1 MYHNNNQQEA
11 LIRAVLGPTNTGKT
25 WLAFDRMLSFRSGIM
40 GFPLRLLARE
50 NYDKAVKIKGIQ
62 NVALITGEEKI
73 LPPKAQYFFCTTESM
88 PTNKE
93 VDFLAV
99 DEIQLCADPDRGHI
113 FTDRL
118 LHARG
123 RYETMFMGAQLIE
136 PFIKALVPKITI
148 ETRDRLSVLS
158 WAGRKSIERLPPR
171 CAIVSFSAS
180 DVYATAELVRR
191 QRGGAAVVLG
201 ALSPRT
207 RNAQVAMYQAGEVDW
222 LIATDAIG
230 MGLNMDINHV
240 AFAATK
246 KFDGHKLRSL
256 TAQELAQ
263 IAGRAGRGG
272 NDGTF
277 GTTGGIAKL
286 DDLVIESIENHE
298 FSPPKQIFWRNSNL
312 QFTSTAHLISSLKQ
326 APPKSFLIRPRNAED
341 EAVLQILSQDND
353 VMMRVN
359 TPDGVRALWEAA
371 RIPDYSKTHVG
382 AHAQMLKPLLLN
394 ILDTGH
400 ISTSWMQQQF
410 NRLDKEDSNLER
422 LIQQIAAV
430 RTLTYIAY
438 QKHWLGGAA
447 HWQAQTRAL
456 EDRLSDKLHESLTKR
471 FVDRKNAV
479 LMSRLKQHSQ
489 LYAVVHNNGDVDIE
503 GHHFGKLEGFVF
515 HAHTGQKLNENFSEK
530 AIQSAVNQALRLSLN
545 TRVQQFLS
553 ANSLEIT
560 LQDNQ
565 LFWNNQPIAHLQKGD
580 DIYRPIVRLIPAS
593 LLDER
598 QQMQIMQKLQQWLDQ
613 QINKN
618 FKLNIRLERYCYQH
632 NHLRSLGYNL
642 HQYLGVTFRQY
653 TGSVSFEQRDVQHL
667 STRFYLYFGRV
678 AIYNRKYLKGEPMA
692 WRKLLVQLYFALP
705 SITEKFQDTMIKKP
719 IWDNNIALY
728 MGYIALSDFWVRV
741 DYLEKLIK
749 KSNKKDALQLKNV
762 AKSLNLEEQQ
772 AHKIMKQLGFIRK
785 YNKKEDIAYYS
796 WSHRIKGHINR
807 EKKQNHNPD
816 NPFSVLQELELKP
829 SKKQKQPKSGKR
841 HGKS

>member
-1 MYHNNNQQEA
+1 MYQDTDQTHA
-11 LIRAVLGPTNTGKT
+11 SIRAVLGPTNTGKT

-50 NYDKAVKIKGIQ
+50 NYDKAVKIKGIDK
-62 NVALITGEEKI
+62 VALITGEEKI
-73 LPPKAQYFFCTTESM
+73 LPPSAQYFFCTTESM
-88 PTNKE
+88 PTNRD
-93 VDFLAV
+93 VDFIAV

-118 LHARG
+118 LYARG
-123 RYETMFMGAQLIE
+123 KYETMFMGAQLIE
-136 PFIKALVPKITI
+136 SFIKALIPKITI

-171 CAIVSFSAS
+171 SAIVSFSAS

-240 AFAATK
+240 AFSATK

-256 TAQELAQ
+256 TPQELAQ

-286 DDLVIESIENHE
+286 DDAVIEAIENHE
-298 FSPPKQIFWRNSNL
+298 FTAPKHIFWRNSDL
-312 QFTSTAHLISSLKQ
+312 SFTSTAHLISSLKKP
-326 APPKSFLIRPRNAED
+326 PPKSFLIRPISAED
-341 EAVLQILSQDND
+341 EGVLQILSQDKD
-353 VMMRVN
+353 VIIRVN
-359 TPDGVRALWEAA
+359 RPDDVRTLWEVA

-382 AHAQMLKPLLLN
+382 AHAQMLRPLLLS
-394 ILDTGH
+394 ILDSGY
-400 ISTSWMQQQF
+400 IASSWMQQQF
-410 NRLDKEDSNLER
+410 DRLNKEDSNLER

-438 QKHWLGGAA
+438 QKQWIQGAE

-479 LMSRLKQHSQ
+479 LISRLKQHSQ

-515 HAHTGQKLNENFSEK
+515 HAHSGQKLNENFSEK
-530 AIQSAVNQALRLSLN
+530 AIQSAVNQTLRLNLKA
-545 TRVQQFLS
+545 RVKQFLS
-553 ANSLEIT
+553 ADSSEIT
-560 LQDNQ
+560 TKDNK
-565 LFWNNQPIAHLQKGD
+565 LLWNNQLIAFLEKGD
-580 DIYRPIVRLIPAS
+580 DIYQPMIKLVPAT
-593 LLDER
+593 LLDEK
-598 QQMQIMQKLQQWLDQ
+598 QQQQIMQKLRSWLKDQ
-613 QINKN
+613 IQKI
-618 FKLNIRLERYCYQH
+618 FKLSIKLERYCNNH
-632 NHLRSLGYNL
+632 GHLRSLGYNL
-642 HQYLGVTFRQY
+642 YQHLGVTLRQY
-653 TGSVSFEQRDVQHL
+653 TGSVSFEQHDVERLGVRFHL
-667 STRFYLYFGRV
+667 HFGRM
-678 AIYNRKYLKGEPMA
+678 AIYIHKYFKADIML
-692 WRKLLVQLYFALP
+692 WRKLLVQLYFDQP
-705 SITEKFQDTMIKKP
+705 DITEMFQQAVIQKP
-719 IWDNNIALY
+719 LWDEEVALY
-728 MGYIALSDFWVRV
+728 MGYIALPDVWVRV

-749 KSNKKDALQLKNV
+749 ISNQEKLLKIKNITQSLGLDEKKAHQL
-762 AKSLNLEEQQ
+762 L
-772 AHKIMKQLGFIRK
+772 KQLGFVRK
-785 YNKKEDIAYYS
+785 YDKDNNLAYYK
-796 WSHRIKGHINR
+796 WQHKIKGHTTN
-807 EKKQNHNPD
+807 EKKQNNNPD
-816 NPFSVLQELELKP
+816 NPFAILQELELNH
-829 SKKQKQPKSGKR
+829 SKKRKN